1 MKKENLKSAITCDL
15 DGKVL
20 SFSKGADNIFGYK
33 SKDVVGKMRVSD
45 FSDGEVVLGHVI
57 NWLDIAVKEGAWE
70 GDTTFFDKAQ
80 KLNMELG
87 FKELSMGMSNDFDK
101 ALDFGSTFLRI
112 GSNIFGEWKRY
123 LFLSKI

>member
-20 SFSKGADNIFGYK
+20 SFSKGAENIFGYK

-57 NWLDIAVKEGAWE
+57 NWLDIAVKEGVLGKE
-70 GDTTFFDKAQ
+70 IQLSLIKTEMRCLVISKLLQLVIKMGITTV
-80 KLNMELG
+80 
-87 FKELSMGMSNDFDK
+87 
-101 ALDFGSTFLRI
+101 I
-112 GSNIFGEWKRY
+112 
-123 LFLSKI
+123 